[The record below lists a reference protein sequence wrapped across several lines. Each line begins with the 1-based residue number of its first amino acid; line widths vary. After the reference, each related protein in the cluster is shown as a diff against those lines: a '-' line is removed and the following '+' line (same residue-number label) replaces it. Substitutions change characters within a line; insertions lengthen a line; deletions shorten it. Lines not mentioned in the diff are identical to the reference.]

1 MWKCKLNK
9 PNLLLGHDV
18 LCRNRKPMTSRES
31 HPMSF
36 SNLYIV
42 MYEHEYYTFAP
53 YMHTH
58 THTKEKGRV
67 VSYFLSEKNVRL

>member
-1 MWKCKLNK
+1 
-9 PNLLLGHDV
+9 
-18 LCRNRKPMTSRES
+18 MTSRES